1 MTNQGKVAHKP
12 GKGAHDDG
20 ARKNGAETDCAETYD
35 AEMDE
40 AQMDDAQQSD
50 AQKRIDHS
58 LKTIYDETLN
68 EELPDRFREL
78 IAELRKQDSQ
88 K

>member
-1 MTNQGKVAHKP
+1 MTNQGKAARKP

-20 ARKNGAETDCAETYD
+20 ARKNGAETDCAETDD

-40 AQMDDAQQSD
+40 AQQSD

-58 LKTIYDETLN
+58 LKTIYDETLK